1 MFLSSGLRAL
11 WPIIINSKEP
21 QKIYRL
27 TKRLLMLFE
36 QDILFDFGYHL

>member
-11 WPIIINSKEP
+11 RSVIINSKEP

-36 QDILFDFGYHL
+36 QDILFYLVYHL